1 MGTTPA
7 DIRNIAITGH
17 SGSGKTTLIEHL
29 MLGAGAIGK
38 PGSIEEKNTVCDY
51 EQEEKDHQHSLYS
64 SVAHFEHGGKHFNI
78 IDTPGFPDFLG
89 QALSVMPAVET
100 VCVVV
105 GADKGIQTTTRRIM
119 QTAADRKLPRM
130 VIINKID
137 EHMEEIEP
145 LLDHIREEFGAECLP
160 INLPSPDGSAIVDL
174 WEKSDGEVA
183 FSSVTEAH
191 TQIVDQVVEVDE
203 DLMASYLEKGEVTKE
218 QLHVAFEKA
227 LREGHLVPV
236 CFAAGRSGV
245 GLDVLLHVFADLCPS
260 PLEGNPRPFL
270 VREGDESEGVEWHA
284 EPDASK
290 PLVAHVFKVTTD
302 QFVGKLALVRIHQG
316 TITAGDQVRVD
327 SERKAIRIAHLHT
340 VNGKDHSEV
349 HDAGPGE
356 IIALTK
362 IEELHFNSVMH
373 NTKLSSIR
381 FKAVP
386 MPRPM
391 YGLAIEAKSRGDEV
405 KIGGALQKLQE
416 EDPTF
421 VVDRVA
427 ATKQTVA
434 RAMGELHMRVLMERL
449 HNRFKLELE
458 TEPPKVA
465 YKETIAGK
473 AEGHHRHKKQTGGA
487 GQFGEVYLRVE
498 PLANGAHDDEDVVN
512 GLQFVDATVGGSVP
526 RQYMPAIE
534 KGIRQAMING
544 CVAGY
549 PLSGVRVE
557 VYDGKHHPVDSKE
570 VAFVAAGKRAFIDA
584 IKKAR
589 PTIMEPIVELEIT
602 APQSAM
608 GDITADLSGKR
619 GQILDTQILP
629 GEMCLIKAKAPL
641 AELNAYSNQLKSMT
655 GGQGGYVMDYSHDEQ
670 TPPNVQQDIIAAF
683 KPHEEED

>member
-1 MGTTPA
+1 MGTKPV

-17 SGSGKTTLIEHL
+17 SGAGKTTLLEHL
-29 MLGAGAIGK
+29 MFTAGAIGK
-38 PGSIEEKNTVCDY
+38 PGSIEERSTVSDY
-51 EQEEKDHQHSLYS
+51 EQEEKEHQHSLYS
-64 SVAHFEHGGKHFNI
+64 AVAHFDHAGKQFNI

-89 QALSVMPAVET
+89 QALSVLPAVET
-100 VCVVV
+100 VCVVI

-119 QTAADRKLPRM
+119 QVTAERNLPRM
-130 VIINKID
+130 IIINKID
-137 EHMEEIEP
+137 EHIDDLEA
-145 LLDHIREEFGAECLP
+145 LLSHIREEFGSECLP
-160 INLPSPDGSAIVDL
+160 INLPSPDGSTIVDL

-183 FSSVTEAH
+183 FSSVSEAH

-203 DLMASYLEKGEVTKE
+203 KLMAMYLEKGEVTKE
-218 QLHVAFEKA
+218 QLHGAFEKA

-245 GLDVLLHVFADLCPS
+245 GVDVLLHVFADLCPC
-260 PLEGNPRPFL
+260 PEEGNPRPFM
-270 VREGDESEGVEWHA
+270 VRESDEGEEIEWHA
-284 EPDASK
+284 EPDGTK

-316 TITAGDQVRVD
+316 TLTAGDQVRVD
-327 SERKAIRIAHLHT
+327 SERKPIRIAHLHT
-340 VNGKDHSEV
+340 VNGKDHAEV
-349 HDAGPGE
+349 HEAGPGQ

-373 NTKLSSIR
+373 DTKGSSIR

-391 YGLAIEAKSRGDEV
+391 YGLAIESKSRGDEA

-421 VVDRVA
+421 RVERVA

-434 RAMGELHMRVLMERL
+434 RAMGELHLRVLMERL
-449 HNRFKLELE
+449 HNRFKLDLA

-465 YKETIAGK
+465 YKESIAGK

-498 PLANGAHDDEDVVN
+498 PLPNGTEDAPN
-512 GLQFVDATVGGSVP
+512 GLQFVDATVGGTVP

-534 KGIRQAMING
+534 KGIRQAMIDG

-584 IKKAR
+584 VKKAK
-589 PTIMEPIVELEIT
+589 PTIMEPIVHLEIT

-619 GQILDTQILP
+619 GHILDTQILP
-629 GEMCLIKAKAPL
+629 GDMCLIKAKAPL

-655 GGQGGYVMDYSHDEQ
+655 AGQGGYVMDYSHDEQ
-670 TPPNVQQDIIAAF
+670 TPPNVQQEIIAAY